1 MMKSRKKKKIA
12 DVKNI
17 KENKRSQSLK
27 KKENDDQIDD
37 QTPKTKYKSIMKRF
51 EKNGEK
57 SDENNV
63 SVSFHSIKSLG
74 ESILG
79 ESSQTL
85 TPSSVKKVNKSA
97 VARAPRGQLFT
108 DIRPNKMLN
117 EKKSDE
123 KNNLKGKRKLIADVN
138 GKNEYFSPKK
148 IPKLTKFFNDFSSAR
163 LGVNPGEGPASER
176 PGVSGKCPEGH

>member
-1 MMKSRKKKKIA
+1 MKNYDNENDEVRKIKENKIE

-57 SDENNV
+57 SDGENV
-63 SVSFHSIKSLG
+63 SVSFRNIRSLR
-74 ESILG
+74 ESMLG

-85 TPSSVKKVNKSA
+85 TPSSVKNVNKSA

-108 DIRPNKMLN
+108 DIRPTKMLN

-123 KNNLKGKRKLIADVN
+123 KNTLKGKRKLIAEVN
-138 GKNEYFSPKK
+138 EQNEYFSPKTSLGSN
-148 IPKLTKFFNDFSSAR
+148 KLR
-163 LGVNPGEGPASER
+163 L
-176 PGVSGKCPEGH
+176 